1 MIYSFEG
8 VDGCGKT
15 TLIDEVY
22 EILSKWDMPV
32 VRLIEPSGVYRKLL
46 KSGEV
51 NNFAERFYIMMA
63 CRAKMQSEYM
73 KNKNNIVL
81 LDRYIHSTL
90 AYQPLQF
97 NVTQEEILKMNR
109 DFEKPEMTF
118 WLNTP
123 LGTCKQRL
131 NKRGRDEDDKFSD
144 EFYSDVNK
152 AYEKM
157 YKKQTLNPIVKAYA
171 FGSALPDCFSIAW
184 AIRKDYEKKAKRKE
198 NEMMKNFMQLAEN
211 LLNYAPSELDVI
223 RRVTVT
229 DDSCMLLINPLEINE
244 EFVVNV
250 LSMHPTFKYEVKA
263 LPEGEMFIVT
273 MKGETDD

>member
-15 TLIDEVY
+15 TLVDKVY
-22 EILSKWDMPV
+22 NILRMWNYPV
-32 VRLIEPSGVYRKLL
+32 IRLAEPSGVYRDLL

-63 CRAKMQSEYM
+63 CRAKMQAKYM
-73 KNKNNIVL
+73 ENKNNIVL

-97 NVTQEEILKMNR
+97 GIMEEEILKMNS
-109 DFEKPEMTF
+109 DCVKPEMTF

-123 LGTCKQRL
+123 LDICKQRL
-131 NKRGRDEDDKFSD
+131 DKRGRDEDDNFTD

-157 YKKQTLNPIVKAYA
+157 YEKQTLNPIVKAYE
-171 FGSALPDCFSIAW
+171 FDPALPDSFSIAW
-184 AIRKDYEKKAKRKE
+184 TIHEDYEEKMQRKK
-198 NEMMKNFMQLAEN
+198 
-211 LLNYAPSELDVI
+211 
-223 RRVTVT
+223 
-229 DDSCMLLINPLEINE
+229 
-244 EFVVNV
+244 
-250 LSMHPTFKYEVKA
+250 
-263 LPEGEMFIVT
+263 
-273 MKGETDD
+273 